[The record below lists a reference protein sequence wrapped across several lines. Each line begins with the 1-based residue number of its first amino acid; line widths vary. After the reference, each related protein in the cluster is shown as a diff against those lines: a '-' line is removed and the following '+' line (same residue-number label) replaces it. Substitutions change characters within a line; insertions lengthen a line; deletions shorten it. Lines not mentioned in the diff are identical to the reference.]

1 MVNHLERTATTAQ
14 NIRATGNS
22 IVIARLPE
30 TITAG
35 GTAMPILLTVRNDEF
50 AFSREYRVEL
60 TAIERN
66 GNRLKWVFRTLE
78 TEQRTL
84 IAYTHYSPS
93 PASKCV
99 NWAIALL
106 DRPLPTNGTID
117 LEQLVGKTA
126 IALVEI
132 RKRNNTDY
140 YRVVQLEPDY

>member
-1 MVNHLERTATTAQ
+1 M
-14 NIRATGNS
+14 G
-22 IVIARLPE
+22 
-30 TITAG
+30 
-35 GTAMPILLTVRNDEF
+35 ILLTVRNDELVLT
-50 AFSREYRVEL
+50 REYRVEL
-60 TAIERN
+60 TAIELHHTKH
-66 GNRLKWVFRTLE
+66 GKLLKWVFRTVD

-99 NWAIALL
+99 NWVIALL

-117 LEQLVGKTA
+117 LSQLVGKTA
-126 IALVEI
+126 LALVEI